1 MFILVYLQ
9 NHDIMLLSVNNNGKK
24 VNKMSKL
31 LKPIEYAASQGI
43 SRQAV
48 YAKIKKGSLE
58 SKMIDGKK
66 YIVVEDVEQKDLSSD
81 KKEEVAPHLV
91 DVKELLSSK
100 DQTISVLKES
110 ISDLKHTNTEI
121 NTTLRGEIELLKQVF
136 TEMRNLYVKQ
146 VDYMVI
152 DKKKE
157 LEKSSSSIKEISLK
171 EVDEEECWI
180 TLDEFFKR
188 CKISKEKRKIKV
200 IKRLRKA
207 FMGNDKRIKIDKDT
221 IYVSCYHFYEDILN
235 KR

>member
-1 MFILVYLQ
+1 
-9 NHDIMLLSVNNNGKK
+9 
-24 VNKMSKL
+24 MSKL
-31 LKPIEYAASQGI
+31 VKPIEYAASQGI

-58 SKMIDGKK
+58 SKTVDGKM
-66 YIVVEDVEQKDLSSD
+66 YIVVDEVES
-81 KKEEVAPHLV
+81 KEEKKDERKDENLGHLV
-91 DVKELLSSK
+91 NVKELLSSK

-157 LEKSSSSIKEISLK
+157 LENQSAPIEAISLK
-171 EVDEEECWI
+171 ESAKEEDCWI
-180 TLDEFFKR
+180 TLDEFFER
-188 CKISKEKRKIKV
+188 CNISKEKRKIKV
-200 IKRLRKA
+200 VKRLRKA
-207 FMGNDKRIKIDKDT
+207 FMKKDERIKMENDE
-221 IYVSCYHFYEDILN
+221 IYLSCYHFYEDILN
-235 KR
+235 KK